1 MQSKDFANLANAGG
15 NREFQVILGLPRNG
29 SAVVKSRT
37 EAALIARIVRALA
50 GQSKPPG
57 LIIGPGD
64 DAALLSP
71 RSGSRLVVTCD
82 SFFETTH
89 FYRNLH
95 PPGMVGFKA
104 LARAASD
111 LAAMG
116 ATPRFY
122 FLALAL
128 PPSLAGIWLDKMLA
142 GMARAARRLR
152 LSLAG
157 GDTSAQPAVSLTL
170 TVVGETPHSTVVTRN
185 GARAGDRLFVSGKL
199 GEARLGLELLR
210 RGKRRGPWAAPFL
223 RRHFYPQPRI
233 ELGRW
238 LAQNKLA
245 SAMID
250 ISDGLS
256 TDLHNLCRASE
267 AGARIYAGHIPSVAV
282 PPMTGLRADAL
293 RFALHGGDDY
303 ELLFAVPSRLAH
315 RIPVSFRGLPL
326 SCIGEITRGPAIL
339 LHDAG
344 GKSRLLRSEGWDPF
358 RPR

>member
-1 MQSKDFANLANAGG
+1 M
-15 NREFQVILGLPRNG
+15 
-29 SAVVKSRT
+29 SRT
-37 EAALIARIVRALA
+37 EAALIARILRALT

-64 DAALLSP
+64 DAAVLSA

-82 SFFETTH
+82 SFFEKTH

-95 PPGMVGFKA
+95 PPDVVGFKA

-142 GMARAARRLR
+142 GMARAARRLG

-170 TVVGETPHSTVVTRN
+170 TVVGEILDGTAVARD
-185 GARAGDRLFVSGKL
+185 GARAGDRLFVSGRL

-210 RGKRRGPWAAPFL
+210 RARRHRPWATPFL

-250 ISDGLS
+250 VSDGLS

-267 AGARIYAGHIPSVAV
+267 AGARIYAGHIPAVAV
-282 PPMTGLRADAL
+282 PARAGLRADAL
-293 RFALHGGDDY
+293 QFALHGGDDY
-303 ELLFAVPSRLAH
+303 ELLLAVPSRLAH
-315 RIPVSFRGLPL
+315 RIPVSFRGLRL
-326 SCIGEITRGPAIL
+326 SCIGEITREPTIFL
-339 LHDAG
+339 QDANG
-344 GKSRLLRSEGWDPF
+344 RSKPLRAEGWDPF
-358 RPR
+358 RSR